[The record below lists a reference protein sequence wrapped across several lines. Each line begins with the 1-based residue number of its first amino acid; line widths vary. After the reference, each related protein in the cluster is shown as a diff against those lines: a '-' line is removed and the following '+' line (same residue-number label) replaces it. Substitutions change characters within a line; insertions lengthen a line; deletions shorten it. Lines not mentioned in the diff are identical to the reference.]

1 MDEVAFLMNTEIEV
15 QRKLVLDFMFIL
27 KSGLLRVLLRS
38 CPRHYKKAQ
47 FELKKI
53 KSTTY
58 LTPSSIRA
66 SAVLLTESVA
76 ALETERNNLEV
87 LSLRVKAGLVLSLAS
102 LAADYAVADAGID
115 LLRELPEEGPG
126 VPARMVRAAER
137 SNLGNA
143 EQS

>member
-1 MDEVAFLMNTEIEV
+1 MV
-15 QRKLVLDFMFIL
+15 
-27 KSGLLRVLLRS
+27 
-38 CPRHYKKAQ
+38 
-47 FELKKI
+47 
-53 KSTTY
+53 
-58 LTPSSIRA
+58 RA

-115 LLRELPEEGPG
+115 LLRVLPEEGPG

-137 SNLGNA
+137 SNLGNV

>member
-1 MDEVAFLMNTEIEV
+1 M
-15 QRKLVLDFMFIL
+15 
-27 KSGLLRVLLRS
+27 
-38 CPRHYKKAQ
+38 
-47 FELKKI
+47 
-53 KSTTY
+53 
-58 LTPSSIRA
+58 
-66 SAVLLTESVA
+66 
-76 ALETERNNLEV
+76 ETERNNLEV

-143 EQS
+143 EQRLVTYIEAFLPAATGEAVAIAQSASDMRARAEAFGRRYRRHRQFDN